1 VTRRG
6 DFALVAVAGV
16 LWGTGGL
23 AGAELADAAGLSS
36 GAVASSRL
44 LGGGGL
50 LLVTVALRGG
60 LRRVPRT
67 RAAGVQVLATAV
79 LIAVFEAAY
88 FAAVARAGVAVATLV
103 TLGAAPVLVA
113 TLSAVRARTWPAPR
127 TVLALVLALV
137 GLAAL
142 VLGRGAHGSADVGG
156 ILLALGAAVAFG
168 GLTLVNARPVDG
180 LGVSSLTAL
189 AFTLG
194 GALLVPYAMLGPGG
208 FALPHDGAG
217 WWWLVYL
224 AAVPTAAAYVAYFTG
239 LRTVPATVAT
249 LLSLLEP
256 VTAAVLAT
264 LVRDERL
271 GAAGVLGAA
280 SLVAAVVVLRPRDA
294 HSPTMVR
301 PGDAAEHSR
310 HPALTEHGA
319 SIPGVMRVS
328 DPREGPAAR

>member
-1 VTRRG
+1 M
-6 DFALVAVAGV
+6 
-16 LWGTGGL
+16 
-23 AGAELADAAGLSS
+23 
-36 GAVASSRL
+36 
-44 LGGGGL
+44 
-50 LLVTVALRGG
+50 
-60 LRRVPRT
+60 
-67 RAAGVQVLATAV
+67 

-113 TLSAVRARTWPAPR
+113 ALSAVRARTWPPPR

-168 GLTLVNARPVDG
+168 GLTLVNARPVDR
-180 LGVSSLTAL
+180 LGASSLTAL

-194 GALLVPYAMLGPGG
+194 GVLLVPYALLTPGG
-208 FALPHDGAG
+208 FALPHDAAG
-217 WWWLVYL
+217 WLWLVYL

-271 GAAGVLGAA
+271 GPAGVLGAA
-280 SLVAAVVVLRPRDA
+280 LLVTAVVVLRPRDA